1 MERCSLSSPNILHH
15 LFFFQILACVN
26 VHPLISSAVEAAKED
41 LYEVL
46 EEVNCPTMMLTCRD
60 NCPNEKPGGL
70 ASNVYKWV
78 NNFDIFIYPLFFC
91 SASPFGK
98 NCIFEELNLHHGF
111 LVEVIKRSML
121 LPLATCRGIAALNQ
135 LPLRPV
141 SP

>member
-1 MERCSLSSPNILHH
+1 MGTGWGSWVATRLSSYGEVRALQSPLLICSSSPNITGFILSSI
-15 LFFFQILACVN
+15 LQILACVN

-78 NNFDIFIYPLFFC
+78 KTSSSVAF
-91 SASPFGK
+91 
-98 NCIFEELNLHHGF
+98 LH
-111 LVEVIKRSML
+111 VIL
-121 LPLATCRGIAALNQ
+121 LQCFAFWQAL
-135 LPLRPV
+135 
-141 SP
+141 

>member
-1 MERCSLSSPNILHH
+1 MLHP
-15 LFFFQILACVN
+15 LFSQILACVN

-78 NNFDIFIYPLFFC
+78 KTSSAVAFF
-91 SASPFGK
+91 
-98 NCIFEELNLHHGF
+98 H
-111 LVEVIKRSML
+111 VIL
-121 LPLATCRGIAALNQ
+121 LQCFTFWQAL
-135 LPLRPV
+135 
-141 SP
+141 

>member
-1 MERCSLSSPNILHH
+1 MGTGWGSWVATRLSSYGEVLLNHHCSSSSNITGLI
-15 LFFFQILACVN
+15 LFSISQILACVN

-78 NNFDIFIYPLFFC
+78 KT
-91 SASPFGK
+91 SSPVAFLHV
-98 NCIFEELNLHHGF
+98 IRFAVLRLLARFVNL
-111 LVEVIKRSML
+111 RS
-121 LPLATCRGIAALNQ
+121 
-135 LPLRPV
+135 
-141 SP
+141 